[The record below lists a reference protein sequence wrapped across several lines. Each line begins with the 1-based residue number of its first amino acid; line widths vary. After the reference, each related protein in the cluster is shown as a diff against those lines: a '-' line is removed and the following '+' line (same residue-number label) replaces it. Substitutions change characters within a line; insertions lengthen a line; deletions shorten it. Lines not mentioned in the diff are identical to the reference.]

1 MDNKTTTTLLVIV
14 RSRRIVGA
22 AFYFRFGLP
31 VDWKFRGRVNFLIF
45 CWFFN
50 TCTSVRV
57 YVGWEREGMTSRA
70 GWYSINAR
78 LKTISL
84 AAEKSS
90 VPANAVGAH
99 AQMPFFFKS
108 LIRRRRRHR
117 RSSDKWSSRRKKR
130 SNTRSS
136 SENERNIVSK
146 RKRRHGAMNWIE
158 NNNNNN
164 LLKRFASCLVSSRSV
179 KSLSVAWENERRRKR
194 EMKSF
199 SLFSFLIGAR
209 GTLVDCI

>member
-146 RKRRHGAMNWIE
+146 RKRRHGAMNWI
-158 NNNNNN
+158 
-164 LLKRFASCLVSSRSV
+164 
-179 KSLSVAWENERRRKR
+179 
-194 EMKSF
+194 
-199 SLFSFLIGAR
+199 
-209 GTLVDCI
+209 